1 MALKEAKRDKTSVTF
16 KSRGSYS
23 PIGLDIGSG
32 AIKMIQL
39 KLTSGRIA
47 INNATLLKT
56 PPQSVNNG
64 EVTDP
69 ELISSLLAGL
79 KKKDRWFGRKINLSL
94 NPPVFYLRRLKMP
107 PMKRSELKSAMRLAV
122 EKYFPLP
129 VEELVFDYCIA
140 GNNRH
145 QSDKECDYYLA
156 AAPLD
161 CAFSYTTAV
170 EEAGF
175 QAAALEIGPFSLLR
189 FLNFNRPADMS
200 PCNGNKLQLLAD
212 IGSAGTAFI
221 VTGEGSLHYYRYF
234 KTGFKDFL
242 RAAAEKAETMGSGV
256 GKILFSSASLAE
268 RGLLA
273 PAEEL
278 AGQIIQ
284 SFTYWSDQSDRFNF
298 QDNEL
303 PLLWLCGG
311 GAVIPEIP
319 AYLQNMTALPTRIL
333 NSFSGIPCRNGELS
347 ARVKKRNCLFSTALG
362 LAFRGWLI

>member
-1 MALKEAKRDKTSVTF
+1 MAIKEAKKDKTSVTF
-16 KSRGSYS
+16 KSRGRYS

-47 INNATLLKT
+47 VNNAALLKT

-64 EVTDP
+64 AVTDP

-79 KKKDRWFGRKINLSL
+79 KKNDRWFGRKINLSL
-94 NPPVFYLRRLKMP
+94 NSPVFYLRRLKMP
-107 PMKRSELKSAMRLAV
+107 PMKRSEMKSAMRLAV

-129 VEELVFDYCIA
+129 CEELVFDYCIA
-140 GNNRH
+140 ENNNYH
-145 QSDKECDYYLA
+145 NNTECDYYLA

-161 CAFSYTTAV
+161 CAVSYTTAV
-170 EEAGF
+170 ERAGF

-189 FLNFNRPADMS
+189 FLNFNRPANMNPADK
-200 PCNGNKLQLLAD
+200 NNLQLLAD
-212 IGSAGTAFI
+212 IGAAGTSFL
-221 VTGEGSLHYYRYF
+221 VTSEGSLHYYRYF

-242 RAAAEKAETMGSGV
+242 HAAAEKAKTMGSRV
-256 GKILFSSASLAE
+256 ENIFFSSASLAE
-268 RGLLA
+268 RGLLT

-278 AGQIIQ
+278 AVQIIQ

-298 QDNEL
+298 QDNER

-311 GAVIPEIP
+311 GAVIPGIS
-319 AYLQNMTALPTRIL
+319 AYLRNMTALPTRIL
-333 NSFSGIPCRNGELS
+333 DSFAGIPCRNGELS
-347 ARVKKRNCLFSTALG
+347 TRVKKRNCLFSTALG